1 MFLRAAVIGF
11 LAFSSALASPASELF
26 REASFYLEFYY
37 FGPSKVQPKD
47 LVAKYGRQLEQNCAS
62 QGDSCSVETAR
73 PLIANMVRDL
83 GDGHSYYLSPES
95 FARAEAAFNGNPD
108 PTPLFGLSYDP
119 QGGVTLVTDVLAGGA
134 AQQAGLLPGDRI
146 VSVNGQPVGD
156 IRQQLSGDTARLG
169 VARGPV
175 GEEKR
180 LEFNLARRPTLNLAL
195 PYMYV
200 PTGVPKGVFVLRI
213 PQFETYKGIGP
224 KVHELVRQ
232 AQAQGATTIL
242 VDVRNN
248 GGGEETECVSAAG
261 AFVGDYQLTMQSH
274 LGSAPLGYKNGSTV
288 GNDPR
293 DPRSYTIP
301 NAARWSGKLAV
312 LVNGRSASC
321 AELFAYVVQAAKAGT
336 VVGERTVGLSN
347 TATDFFPLLDRSAV
361 AITYVRTLG
370 LDGKPLPDAI
380 TPDVQADD
388 DPAAWARTGLDP
400 LVMRALEALNVR

>member
-1 MFLRAAVIGF
+1 MLLRAAAIGL
-11 LAFSSALASPASELF
+11 LAFSSAFASPASELF

-37 FGPSKVQPKD
+37 FGPSKAQPKD
-47 LVAKYGRQLEQNCAS
+47 LVAKYGKQLEQNCAS
-62 QGDSCSVETAR
+62 QGDSCPAEAAR
-73 PLIANMVRDL
+73 PVIANMVRDL

-95 FARAEAAFNGNPD
+95 FARAEATSNGNPD
-108 PTPLFGLSYDP
+108 PTPLYGLSYDP
-119 QGGVTLVTDVLAGGA
+119 QTGVTLVTDVLAGGA
-134 AQQAGLLPGDRI
+134 AARAGLQPGDRI
-146 VSVNGQPVGD
+146 VSVNAQPVGD
-156 IRQQLSGDTARLG
+156 IRQQLSGDSVRLG

-175 GEEKR
+175 AEERR
-180 LEFNLARRPTLNLAL
+180 LEFNLTRRPTLNLAL

-200 PTGVPKGVFVLRI
+200 PAGVPRGVFVLRI

-274 LGSAPLGYKNGSTV
+274 LGASPLGFKNGATV

-293 DPRSYTIP
+293 DPRSYSVP
-301 NAARWSGKLAV
+301 NAARWTGKLAV
-312 LVNGRSASC
+312 LVNSRSASC
-321 AELFAYVVQAAKAGT
+321 AELFAYVVQASRAGT

-380 TPDVQADD
+380 TPDVQAAD

-400 LVMRALEALNVR
+400 LVTRALEALNVR